1 MVTHP
6 SDKYSFDTHPEE
18 AIMAPSPAFTPEE
31 QPVNDAWIAHLRA
44 ESLLVR
50 RNPITILEE
59 SAS

>member
-1 MVTHP
+1 M
-6 SDKYSFDTHPEE
+6 SQ
-18 AIMAPSPAFTPEE
+18 SPAFTPEE
-31 QPVNDAWIAHLRA
+31 QPVNDAWIAHLCT